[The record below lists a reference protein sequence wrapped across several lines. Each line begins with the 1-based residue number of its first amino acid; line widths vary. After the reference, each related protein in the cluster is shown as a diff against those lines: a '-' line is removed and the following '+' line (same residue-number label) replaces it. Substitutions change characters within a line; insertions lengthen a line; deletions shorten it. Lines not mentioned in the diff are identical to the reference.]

1 MDIIPLIYK
10 DAQSADE
17 LGEYIVKRCI
27 EDRLKYKK
35 NVIFFICGGIG
46 EGKSYAALRIAELI
60 EPNFNVREQVIYYPL
75 HFLETINNAV
85 QKNYKVLVLDEAHT
99 TIPSRLWYS
108 FSNLAI
114 HFVLT
119 TFRQVK
125 NMALIIVAP
134 NLMWIDKTLREMIN
148 FYGVVDRVRDR
159 QPLLKLYHVGFN
171 YFNLEEQSPYL
182 RRLTFYWK
190 KRIYKVCALK
200 LNKPSEK
207 IIEEYENYATVY
219 KKELIQKQLE
229 NTMGKISKALDIG
242 QKTNI
247 SEIANTL
254 IENQKLLFTLMKK
267 RKDGME
273 LKKGE
278 VKRLFK
284 LSDSEIEQLNAE
296 VIEKARALGWI

>member
-1 MDIIPLIYK
+1 MDIIPFIHK
-10 DAQSADE
+10 NVQSAAE
-17 LGEYIVKRCI
+17 LGEYVIKRCV

-35 NVIFFICGGIG
+35 NVIIFICGGIG

-75 HFLETINNAV
+75 QFLEAINKAIE
-85 QKNYKVLVLDEAHT
+85 KNYKVLVLDEAHT
-99 TIPSRLWYS
+99 TVPSRLWYS

-125 NMALIIVAP
+125 NMVLIIVAP
-134 NLMWIDKTLREMIN
+134 NLMWIDKTLREIIN
-148 FYGVVDRVRDR
+148 FYGIVDRMRDR
-159 QPLLKLYHVGFN
+159 QPELRLYHVSFN
-171 YFNLEEQSPYL
+171 YFDLQDQSPFL
-182 RRLTFYWK
+182 RKLAFHWK
-190 KRIYKVCALK
+190 GRVYKVSALR

-229 NTMGKISKALDIG
+229 NTMDKISKALETK
-242 QKTNI
+242 QKANI

-267 RKDGME
+267 RKEGLE

-284 LSDSEIEQLNAE
+284 LSDSEFEQLNAE
-296 VIEKARALGWI
+296 VIEKIKALGWV